1 MIVGYINVFLRSVNI
16 ISIISKLCYSNTDT
30 PFCIMPFC
38 ETNFIINF
46 LKEYYG
52 GEIQASCINYR
63 FTKILSCACIAEL
76 SVMLLDTYAGS
87 NIPA

>member
-16 ISIISKLCYSNTDT
+16 ISIISKLRYSNTS
-30 PFCIMPFC
+30 PCSMPFC
-38 ETNFIINF
+38 GSNFIINF

-52 GEIQASCINYR
+52 GEIQASCINYC

-87 NIPA
+87 SIPA